1 MKKRIIF
8 LSLLLCISIV
18 PSFAVNAIKGRS
30 DGNKWYLSD
39 KADTGDYNTGGSSGG
54 TDVTEETAEQRQNN
68 TCYDNYNNACNN
80 IANNFFINNNGMT
93 HVKPQTNSSSQ
104 QYANMAMYNIPQRD
118 LQSILASRNNWTT
131 NNGAYLNYP
140 ASFQLNGILPN
151 TKDTDID
158 KLKSVANRYN
168 FNEGDSSNWKD
179 YYQSIN
185 GYNGN
190 RDLERLHQSPYKHSL
205 FYNPSKANIKDI
217 WNNFYNKLNGYN
229 LKPVN
234 TTVKDLTLYD
244 FKNFKG
250 RQDGLNDYLDAYKK
264 ALQANNN
271 KASDGCSAEDSIK
284 VVYLKQLNLTGTKHN
299 MIYSS
304 SPLAWRNFQ
313 NENKYFKWTIT
324 DNYNNVYPP
333 LYSNSDEVTFT
344 ANLSGTYYAYN
355 TKIYQLTNA
364 DVISYTYSEYL
375 FIADTKQIIW
385 SKVSTPSSLS
395 NLNSTEDNPLNSRLA
410 SQTQVV
416 KTDAVY
422 DRRTITVN
430 SPEISFSYSNSQTE
444 NNFILR
450 SAADKT
456 FDTKRIR

>member
-1 MKKRIIF
+1 
-8 LSLLLCISIV
+8 
-18 PSFAVNAIKGRS
+18 
-30 DGNKWYLSD
+30 
-39 KADTGDYNTGGSSGG
+39 
-54 TDVTEETAEQRQNN
+54 
-68 TCYDNYNNACNN
+68 
-80 IANNFFINNNGMT
+80 
-93 HVKPQTNSSSQ
+93 
-104 QYANMAMYNIPQRD
+104 
-118 LQSILASRNNWTT
+118 
-131 NNGAYLNYP
+131 
-140 ASFQLNGILPN
+140 
-151 TKDTDID
+151 
-158 KLKSVANRYN
+158 
-168 FNEGDSSNWKD
+168 
-179 YYQSIN
+179 
-185 GYNGN
+185 
-190 RDLERLHQSPYKHSL
+190 
-205 FYNPSKANIKDI
+205 
-217 WNNFYNKLNGYN
+217 
-229 LKPVN
+229 
-234 TTVKDLTLYD
+234 
-244 FKNFKG
+244 
-250 RQDGLNDYLDAYKK
+250 
-264 ALQANNN
+264 
-271 KASDGCSAEDSIK
+271 
-284 VVYLKQLNLTGTKHN
+284 

-430 SPEISFSYSNSQTE
+430 SPEISFTYSNSQTE